1 MWILRTL
8 GVIDD
13 LGRDGHARRRVL
25 ASLVTLSPST
35 TSRAG
40 KLHGL
45 ARLTRQAVHLD
56 DVADGDLGLPAAGT
70 DDRVHRGSP
79 R

>member
-1 MWILRTL
+1 MNFT
-8 GVIDD
+8 VDHEQ
-13 LGRDGHARRRVL
+13 GRQ
-25 ASLVTLSPST
+25 
-35 TSRAG
+35 
-40 KLHGL
+40 LHGL

-56 DVADGDLGLPAAGT
+56 DVSHGNLSLPAAGT